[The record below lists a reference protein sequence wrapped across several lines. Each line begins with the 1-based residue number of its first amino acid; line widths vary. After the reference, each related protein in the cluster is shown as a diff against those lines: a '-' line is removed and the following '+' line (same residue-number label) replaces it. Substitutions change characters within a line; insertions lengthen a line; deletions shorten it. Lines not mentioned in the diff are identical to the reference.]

1 MERGDG
7 GRAGAGRVRRGEIW
21 TVDLNPVRGSEADKR
36 ERPAVIVS
44 GDGRN
49 KASERTGRG
58 VLTVV
63 PLTSDV
69 TRVLDFQVLVAATPR
84 NGLAVDS
91 KAQAEQIRA
100 VDVRRLGRRLG
111 TLTPQEAAALDEAL
125 LVHLALV

>member
-1 MERGDG
+1 M
-7 GRAGAGRVRRGEIW
+7 RRGEIW

>member
-1 MERGDG
+1 
-7 GRAGAGRVRRGEIW
+7 VRRGEIW

-91 KAQAEQIRA
+91 KARAEQIRA
-100 VDVRRLGRRLG
+100 VDVGRLGRRLG